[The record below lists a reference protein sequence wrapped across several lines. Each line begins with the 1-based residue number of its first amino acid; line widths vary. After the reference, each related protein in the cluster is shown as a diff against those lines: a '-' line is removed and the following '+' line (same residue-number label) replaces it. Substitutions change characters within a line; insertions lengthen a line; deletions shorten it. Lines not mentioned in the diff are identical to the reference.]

1 MNTTKI
7 KIKMLALSPIVLR
20 IGIGLVIMWFGL
32 QQIANPSG
40 WVVYLPEFT
49 KSLPIS
55 QINFVLLNGYF
66 ELVFG
71 ALLIAGFYLRIVAL
85 LLALHM
91 AGIVLSV
98 GYNEIGVRDF
108 GILTA
113 LVAIFFHGPS
123 DWSTQEF

>member
-98 GYNEIGVRDF
+98 G
-108 GILTA
+108 
-113 LVAIFFHGPS
+113 
-123 DWSTQEF
+123 